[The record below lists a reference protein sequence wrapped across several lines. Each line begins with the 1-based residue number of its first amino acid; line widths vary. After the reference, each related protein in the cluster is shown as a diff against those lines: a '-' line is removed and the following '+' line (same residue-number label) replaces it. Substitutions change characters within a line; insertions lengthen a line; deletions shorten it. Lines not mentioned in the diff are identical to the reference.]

1 MSNDDFEA
9 LVTLIRNM
17 IRYEAEMRDHPRD
30 GPRMER
36 AYREQEEAIEHAR
49 SVLVL

>member
-1 MSNDDFEA
+1 MSNDDFDA

-30 GPRMER
+30 GPRLER
-36 AYREQEEAIEHAR
+36 AYREQEEAIDTAR
-49 SVLVL
+49 SILVV